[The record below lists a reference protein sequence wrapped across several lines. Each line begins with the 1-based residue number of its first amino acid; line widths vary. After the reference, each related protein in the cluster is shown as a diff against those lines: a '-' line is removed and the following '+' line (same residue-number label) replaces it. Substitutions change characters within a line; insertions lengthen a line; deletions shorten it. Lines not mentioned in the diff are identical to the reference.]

1 MDEQINPGYFPLKF
15 KQLIEI
21 TEANTGC
28 PTPQLQSGER
38 AVLENAVHLR

>member
-15 KQLIEI
+15 KQLI
-21 TEANTGC
+21 EANTGC